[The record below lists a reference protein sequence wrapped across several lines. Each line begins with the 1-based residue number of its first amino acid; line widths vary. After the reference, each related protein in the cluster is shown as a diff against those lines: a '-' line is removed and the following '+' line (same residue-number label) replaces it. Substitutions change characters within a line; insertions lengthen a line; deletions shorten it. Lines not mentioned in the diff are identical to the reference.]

1 MATKKTSECACE
13 NCKCDPCTCKN
24 HESCHTHEGHGGWCG
39 RFWFWAIIRIAIV
52 LGLIIGAYLLGMKMS
67 GYGTFMDRDFDRRW
81 WYSRNMNQFDERMIK
96 QFNTSRQKDSPS
108 PMVAHD
114 PMSMNMADMSKML
127 EGKTG
132 DDLNKAF
139 LEWMIPHHQ
148 AAVDMAKYL
157 AASNK
162 PELVKLGAD
171 IIAAQQKEINQMNT
185 WMKEWGYASTWS
197 TSSGT
202 MSMDD
207 AMKEHCKTM
216 SNMMW
221 CEKFR

>member
-1 MATKKTSECACE
+1 MVTKKPSSCACE

-24 HESCHTHEGHGGWCG
+24 HESCHTHEGHGGRCG

-52 LGLIIGAYLLGMKMS
+52 LGLIIGAYLLGMKAS

-96 QFNTSRQKDSPS
+96 QLNTSRQKGTPS
-108 PMVAHD
+108 PMATHD

-185 WMKEWGYASTWS
+185 WMKEWGYSSTGGVNTG
-197 TSSGT
+197 TSMHMMPDGT
-202 MSMDD
+202 MMHDG
-207 AMKEHCKTM
+207 M
-216 SNMMW
+216 
-221 CEKFR
+221 